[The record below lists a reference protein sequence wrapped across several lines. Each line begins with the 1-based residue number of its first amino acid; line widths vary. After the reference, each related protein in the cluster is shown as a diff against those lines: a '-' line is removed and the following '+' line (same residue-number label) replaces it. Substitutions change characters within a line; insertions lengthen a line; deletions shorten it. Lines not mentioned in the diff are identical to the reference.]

1 MIPVRH
7 QTRADDGIVSVSVV
21 QILPVYNTSLVKTPM
36 HTLPLK
42 TKEACERWH
51 WSRLCLK
58 LLREPVLAPV
68 EDRMN
73 TVRRLAGHGTLLL
86 ATLGLFLCIGGIV
99 GAWVGKSRVDAVGT
113 AMFETADDAL
123 GFVDTKLDRVKQVL
137 ERSRHRVSDMS
148 RIAERLKNA
157 EANARKE
164 YEPLL
169 QTMEEVYQE
178 LKSAESW
185 VDSSHAVAS
194 GIGRVSEAVTS
205 SDFAASRQES
215 IGVAVA
221 LELQQFADAVA
232 DALAKLQAMRLEL
245 IELRDTGKLARD
257 IAVGILARVADL
269 DGKLANLAARIE
281 KLDARVATTKVS
293 CADLGQ
299 RFARW
304 TIVAAVVASVI
315 LVWFGISQIVMMAY
329 GWRLRKWKR

>member
-1 MIPVRH
+1 
-7 QTRADDGIVSVSVV
+7 
-21 QILPVYNTSLVKTPM
+21 
-36 HTLPLK
+36 
-42 TKEACERWH
+42 
-51 WSRLCLK
+51 
-58 LLREPVLAPV
+58 
-68 EDRMN
+68 MN
-73 TVRRLAGHGTLLL
+73 TVRRLAGDGALLL

-99 GAWVGKSRVDAVGT
+99 AAWVGKSRVDTVGAT
-113 AMFETADDAL
+113 VFGAADEAF
-123 GFVDTKLDRVKQVL
+123 GFVDIKLDRVKQVL

-169 QTMEEVYQE
+169 QTLEEVYQE

-194 GIGRVSEAVTS
+194 GISRVSAAVMS

-215 IGVAVA
+215 TGVAVA

-232 DALAKLQAMRLEL
+232 EALARLQPMRLQL
-245 IELRDTGKLARD
+245 IELRNRGELARD

-269 DGKLANLAARIE
+269 DGKLANLAARLE
-281 KLDARVATTKVS
+281 NLDARVATTKVS
-293 CADLGQ
+293 CADFGQ

-315 LVWFGISQIVMMAY
+315 LVWFGISQIAMMAY